1 MVLYFLLR
9 YTNSDCPYGIFK
21 LFSGHVFQHGIPRCY
36 VARVCQ
42 YFLNQN
48 HTRFLPW
55 PTLSPDQSTI
65 AHVYNEL
72 SRRVHHPQNPRETL
86 QALRDAVYEWNNI
99 TKVFIQWLLGCMRR
113 RCEAVVAARGVHI
126 RYWTPQT
133 PILHDNFCLSMICS
147 DNDVEKCCWYYL
159 ICYAHMNLKYTIFVD
174 FASLCKK

>member
-9 YTNSDCPYGIFK
+9 YTDSDCPYGIFK

-99 TKVFIQWLLGCMRR
+99 TKSLSNDCLVVCVGDAKLLLLQEVFTHVTELRKHPYCM
-113 RCEAVVAARGVHI
+113 
-126 RYWTPQT
+126 
-133 PILHDNFCLSMICS
+133 
-147 DNDVEKCCWYYL
+147 
-159 ICYAHMNLKYTIFVD
+159 TISVFP
-174 FASLCKK
+174 